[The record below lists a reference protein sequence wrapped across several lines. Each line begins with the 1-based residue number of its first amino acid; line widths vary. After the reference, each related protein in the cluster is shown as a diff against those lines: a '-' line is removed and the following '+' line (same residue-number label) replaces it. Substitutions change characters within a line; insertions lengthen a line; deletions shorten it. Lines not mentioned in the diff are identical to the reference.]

1 MKAATTATTTNK
13 KVSVVNKTVAAK
25 QVVDKDGF
33 KVKNTIPFVLNDK
46 THFAT
51 LWDLFN
57 RVYVLKLER
66 IPGLTRAS
74 LFNSLY
80 NDRLRYWQSLE
91 PTDVGTQTPFSV
103 LEKYGK
109 DLHDM
114 LVGDKVA
121 AEHLAAG
128 KARAFRISE
137 SKSTG
142 VSTYA
147 VTKVLPISS
156 GDANIVKSLAKK
168 QTGDG
173 KLFGIEE
180 RDKKTGIMSLT
191 VYRVRV
197 EIKPVLDDNNQP
209 VLDKKGN
216 PVLDKKK
223 IATKESKSIRRMNK
237 SESAFKKGLS
247 AGLAA
252 AV

>member
-1 MKAATTATTTNK
+1 MATTAKRANKATTAT
-13 KVSVVNKTVAAK
+13 VY
-25 QVVDKDGF
+25 DDF

-46 THFAT
+46 THFTT

-57 RVYVLKLER
+57 RIYTLKLER
-66 IPGLTRAS
+66 VPGLTRAS
-74 LFNSLY
+74 LFKSLY
-80 NDRLRYWQSLE
+80 NDRLRYWQALE
-91 PTDVGTQTPFSV
+91 PTDVGSQTPYSV

-114 LVGDKVA
+114 LVGEKVA

-147 VTKVLPISS
+147 VTKVLPIAS

-180 RDKKTGIMSLT
+180 RDKKTGIVSLT

-197 EIKPVLDDNNQP
+197 EIKPVLNENNQP

-216 PVLDKKK
+216 PVMDKKK
-223 IATKESKSIRRMNK
+223 IATKESKSIRRMNN

-247 AGLAA
+247 AGLSA